1 VSVEDM
7 ACVELVELVT
17 DYLEGA
23 LPPEERR
30 RFDAH
35 IAGCEGCT
43 AYLEQFRETIR
54 LAGVLREDDVSP
66 EARATLL
73 AAFAGWQR
81 DRGR

>member
-1 VSVEDM
+1 VNVGEIT
-7 ACVELVELVT
+7 CIELVELVT
-17 DYLEGA
+17 DYLEGT

-35 IAGCEGCT
+35 IADCDGCT

-54 LAGVLREDDVSP
+54 LVGVLREEDVSP

-73 AAFAGWQR
+73 AAFASWQR